1 MNDQF
6 NEYISQELGI
16 KNLTKISSETLS
28 NECEFEIE
36 DNNININENID
47 DFLYEKEN
55 ENKELKENL
64 ENEKNKISN
73 KKKVR
78 NKQKKY
84 QILPLSRKR
93 EILLQVIFFN
103 LFQVEQ
109 TKNNLKE
116 IAKINNVT
124 TKTLQRWIK
133 KGPERKRGMIYLSIK
148 IICIF

>member
-64 ENEKNKISN
+64 ENEKNKISL

-103 LFQVEQ
+103 LF
-109 TKNNLKE
+109 
-116 IAKINNVT
+116 
-124 TKTLQRWIK
+124 
-133 KGPERKRGMIYLSIK
+133 
-148 IICIF
+148 